1 MNLTDNAN
9 EQVIADEQELQDHEW
24 KNPISLNL
32 VLASETPYPI
42 DALPLI
48 LRKAVSTYQQYGQQ
62 PLALIAS
69 SAIANISLACQSLA
83 NVARDRYLVS
93 PVSLYFLTAGVS
105 GERKSAVD
113 SVFSKAS
120 RSWER
125 AVKKEREPDVTA
137 AQVLHHAWEMEK
149 EALLTQIKRAMVVGD
164 DSEYLKDLLAMLV
177 KEEPEIPLQPM
188 LYFEDATQEA
198 LASDLASGW
207 PSAALWSDEA
217 GIVLGSHSMQGN
229 PTRFVAFLNRLWDGK
244 VFSAHRKTSENY
256 TIEDRRLTLNL
267 MMQPMLLQKLANQ
280 VTGISRQSGF
290 LARCLLA
297 YPQSAMGNRFYKEPP
312 ASLDFMADYEKRI
325 MACLTQS
332 ERLTR
337 AGCHKLPTLYFNQE
351 AKQKWVIFFNSVE
364 TGLKPQGQ
372 WAEINDFASKAAENA
387 ARLAALFHLFTG
399 CNGEIRLEHTE
410 QAIEIVHWHLQETR
424 RLLAPPPISTQHE
437 DAKKLIKWILS
448 KGLQQTTPRAI
459 QQSSPL
465 RVKEQRNNALAIL
478 LEHHWIQK
486 TTENK
491 QTIIKVN
498 PKAYVDLD

>member
-1 MNLTDNAN
+1 MNLTDHTD
-9 EQVIADEQELQDHEW
+9 EPVITDDQGIQDHEW
-24 KNPISLNL
+24 RNPIPLNF
-32 VLASETPYPI
+32 VLSPEVPYPI
-42 DALPLI
+42 SALPEV

-120 RSWER
+120 RIWEKDIR
-125 AVKKEREPDVTA
+125 KKREPDVTA
-137 AQVLHHAWEMEK
+137 ARALHYAWEMEK
-149 EALLTQIKRAMVVGD
+149 EALLTQIKRAMVVGE
-164 DSEYLKDLLAMLV
+164 DSEDLKDLLAMLM

-229 PTRFVAFLNRLWDGK
+229 PMRFVAFLNRLWDGK
-244 VFSAHRKTSENY
+244 VFSAHRKTSENF
-256 TIEDRRLTLNL
+256 TLEDRRLTLNL

-290 LARCLLA
+290 LARCLIA
-297 YPQSAMGNRFYKEPP
+297 YPQSAMGNRFYKDPP
-312 ASLDFMADYEKRI
+312 ASLDFLADYEKRI
-325 MACLTQS
+325 KACLNQS
-332 ERLTR
+332 QQLTR
-337 AGCHKLPTLYFNQE
+337 AGCHKLPTLSFGLA
-351 AKQKWVIFFNSVE
+351 AKQKWVVFFNSVE
-364 TGLKPQGQ
+364 TGLKSQGQ

-387 ARLAALFHLFTG
+387 ARLAALFHLFDG
-399 CNGEIRLEHTE
+399 CSGEISLEHTE
-410 QAIEIVHWHLQETR
+410 QAIELIHWHLQEAR
-424 RLLAPPPISTQHE
+424 RLLSPPPISAQHE
-437 DAKKLIKWILS
+437 DAQKLMKWILS
-448 KGLQQTTPRAI
+448 KSLQETTPRSI

-465 RVKEQRNNALAIL
+465 RIKEQRNNAIAIL
-478 LEHHWIQK
+478 IEHHWIRK
-486 TTENK
+486 TIKNK
-491 QTIIKVN
+491 QTIIEVN
-498 PKAYVDLD
+498 PTASLDFN

>member
-1 MNLTDNAN
+1 MSLTTHTDAPAITNKSII
-9 EQVIADEQELQDHEW
+9 ESHEW
-24 KNPISLNL
+24 RDPISLNFAL
-32 VLASETPYPI
+32 TPETPYPI
-42 DALPLI
+42 NALPTV

-120 RSWER
+120 KIWEKEIR
-125 AVKKEREPDVTA
+125 KKREPDVTA
-137 AQVLHHAWEMEK
+137 ARALHHAWEMEK
-149 EALLTQIKRAMVVGD
+149 EALLTQIKRAMVVGE

-198 LASDLASGW
+198 LAADLASGW

-229 PTRFVAFLNRLWDGK
+229 PMRFVAFLNRLWDGK
-244 VFSAHRKTSENY
+244 VFSAHRKTSENF
-256 TIEDRRLTLNL
+256 TLEDRRLTLNL
-267 MMQPMLLQKLANQ
+267 MMQPILLQKLANQ

-290 LARCLLA
+290 LARCLIA
-297 YPQSAMGNRFYKEPP
+297 YPQSAMGNRFYKDPP
-312 ASLDFMADYEKRI
+312 ASLDFLADYEKRI
-325 MACLTQS
+325 KSCLNQS
-332 ERLTR
+332 QQLTR
-337 AGCHKLPTLYFNQE
+337 AGCHKLPILSFDSD

-372 WAEINDFASKAAENA
+372 WAEIHDFASKAAENA
-387 ARLAALFHLFTG
+387 ARLAALFHLFDG
-399 CNGEIRLEHTE
+399 CSGKISLEHTE
-410 QAIEIVHWHLQETR
+410 QAIELIHWHLQEAR
-424 RLLAPPPISTQHE
+424 RLLAPTRISTQHE
-437 DAKKLIKWILS
+437 DAQKLIKWILS
-448 KGLQQTTPRAI
+448 KNIQETTPRSI
-459 QQSSPL
+459 QQSSPF
-465 RVKEQRNNALAIL
+465 RIKEQRDNAIAIL
-478 LEHHWIQK
+478 IEHHWIRK
-486 TTENK
+486 TIKNK
-491 QTIIKVN
+491 QTIIEVN
-498 PKAYVDLD
+498 PKAYLDLN